1 MNNQKAVW
9 SSLITGPRSG
19 YLLRKVMWHVAGG
32 LSGVVG
38 RTIYNDLPKVEKV
51 PIAQVPAR
59 AGGPEAEMV
68 GIYLMIGG
76 GLRGQAILILPMASA
91 LNLADLMMNERPGTA
106 AELGPVEHSALAE
119 VGNMTV
125 SSFLNGVAS
134 LIEMP
139 DLLRP
144 SPPAVMVDMLG
155 AILDVIVTPVAIV
168 RDDLLIVETA
178 FSDARRT
185 VQGRF
190 WVIPD
195 ATFGDWAA

>member
-91 LNLADLMMNERPGTA
+91 LNLADVLLDAPFGTSSS
-106 AELGPVEHSALAE
+106 LGDLECSALAE
-119 VGNMTV
+119 VGNLTV
-125 SSFLNGVAS
+125 SYFLNAMAALTG
-134 LIEMP
+134 IP
-139 DLLRP
+139 LRP

-155 AILDVIVTPVAIV
+155 AILNVVITSVAATS
-168 RDDLLIVETA
+168 DDLLMIETILQNPQGD
-178 FSDARRT
+178 F
-185 VQGRF
+185 QGRF
-190 WVIPD
+190 WVLPD
-195 ATFGDWAA
+195 LVSRITEY